1 MTKKLIL
8 IVCLLALML
17 SACGKKDD
25 AAVPAVKTEP
35 TIPEVTFNAIRVLPP
50 AIDSLKIPLPDSTR
64 TVLAKDAAAYLG
76 QSYDHYRYFDFVGLV
91 TGHYQ
96 MPGAWVW
103 AEIAQFASA
112 DDAYGIYASLRPD
125 GAPLNQLGTE
135 SYTSGNT
142 TWFCIGEYMVTL
154 SAEGELSD
162 PLAAVKPLA
171 DQIIFQSGIRP
182 AMPLHFML
190 FPMANKIV
198 PSTKYTAYN
207 YMDIGGLDSVYT
219 TRYLLNGDTVTLF
232 LTMDQSGAKYLKF
245 LEYAETVGE
254 TVPKPK
260 RFQFDDNYSFAV
272 NHPDLGI
279 IVAGLVRSKLV
290 GIINYNPRKSE
301 SFATGWVKGL
311 N

>member
-1 MTKKLIL
+1 MTRKLIF
-8 IVCLLALML
+8 IAGLLALML

-25 AAVPAVKTEP
+25 AAVKTEP
-35 TIPEVTFNAIRVLPP
+35 TIPDVTFNAIRVLPP
-50 AIDSLKIPLPDSTR
+50 AVDSLNIPASDSSR

-76 QSYDHYRYFDFVGLV
+76 QSFDKYRYYNFVGLV
-91 TGHYQ
+91 TGRYQ
-96 MPGAWVW
+96 MDGTPVW
-103 AEIAQFASA
+103 AEIAQFASS

-154 SAEGELSD
+154 SVEGDPSD
-162 PLAAVKPLA
+162 PLAVVKPLA

-190 FPMANKIV
+190 FPMVNKIV
-198 PSTKYTAYN
+198 PSTRYVVYS
-207 YMDIGGLDSVYT
+207 YMDVAGLDSVYI
-219 TRYLLNGDTVTLF
+219 TRYVLNGDTVTLF

-245 LEYAETVGE
+245 LDYANTVGE
-254 TVPKPK
+254 TVPRPK
-260 RFQFDDNYSFAV
+260 RFQFDNNYSFAV

-290 GIINYNPRKSE
+290 GIINYDPRKSE
-301 SFATGWVKGL
+301 SFATGWIKGL